1 MEKNV
6 GLWIDH
12 EKAFLVAIAED
23 AESRHRLSFEW
34 DEVEPPGGMDYSSD
48 TKQTRRRTNQL
59 KSWYK
64 EVMGAVSDADRIY
77 IFGPGEAKRELL
89 RAMEKQR
96 ALAEKVVGMDS
107 IGTLT
112 ENQMAAQVRK
122 FYRSTDETTVPR
134 YRRAPGS

>member
-12 EKAFLVAIAED
+12 EKAFLVALAAD
-23 AESRHRLSFEW
+23 NESRRRLANEV
-34 DEVEPPGGMDYSSD
+34 DETQPPGGMDFASD
-48 TKQTRRRTNQL
+48 TKQTRRRANQL

-77 IFGPGEAKRELL
+77 LFGPGEAKRELL
-89 RAMEKQR
+89 RAMEKDR
-96 ALAEKVVGMDS
+96 AMAEKVVGMDS
-107 IGTLT
+107 MGTLT

-122 FYRSTDETTVPR
+122 FYRRTDEPTVPR